1 MGTLVLGL
9 RDNIVDLDLDLGDD
23 LQLTFY
29 YTAEE
34 NDEDLVRDKPIWN
47 SPHVHISTM
56 RASEAGLPLSIKST
70 FNAGET
76 GLEILHPAI
85 LILSAFKR
93 WSTAHTYTLPMVLR
107 KLKSDLSDIHFIIEW
122 LAGRRL
128 RIRFRQYV
136 GMTKLELL
144 AVIRRYHDKY
154 IDDVDHMDKLR
165 SIMPPRD
172 WDVMLS
178 PPETDT
184 PP

>member
-1 MGTLVLGL
+1 
-9 RDNIVDLDLDLGDD
+9 
-23 LQLTFY
+23 
-29 YTAEE
+29 
-34 NDEDLVRDKPIWN
+34 
-47 SPHVHISTM
+47 
-56 RASEAGLPLSIKST
+56 
-70 FNAGET
+70 
-76 GLEILHPAI
+76 
-85 LILSAFKR
+85 
-93 WSTAHTYTLPMVLR
+93 MVLR

-136 GMTKLELL
+136 GMAKLELL

-165 SIMPPRD
+165 SIMPRD

-178 PPETDT
+178 LPETNT